1 MTIGLLSVPPPQKAK
16 IVKYQA
22 ANELISPLTP
32 FVHTVRKT
40 NGGKEQ
46 NASQRDVK
54 NTEEQTDP
62 DLQMISELTASFFLD
77 IQSCVIDSSCSW

>member
-32 FVHTVRKT
+32 FVQTVRKT

-46 NASQRDVK
+46 NVFQRGVK
-54 NTEEQTDP
+54 N
-62 DLQMISELTASFFLD
+62 SEGTN
-77 IQSCVIDSSCSW
+77 